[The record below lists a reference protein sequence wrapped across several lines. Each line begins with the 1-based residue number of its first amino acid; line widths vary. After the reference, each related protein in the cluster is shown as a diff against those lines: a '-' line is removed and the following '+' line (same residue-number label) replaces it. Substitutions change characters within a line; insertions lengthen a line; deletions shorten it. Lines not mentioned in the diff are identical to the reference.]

1 MSMYL
6 LDTCTISDFFS
17 GRGKTQEHLR
27 RVSPANV
34 AVSTITI
41 MEVQYGFELNPSAK
55 RRFSV
60 SFQSLISVAKIIP
73 FNAAAAEVAASIR
86 EYLKLQGTPI
96 GGWDLLIGA
105 TALVNECILVTSN
118 MREFERIEGLIVDD
132 WR

>member
-41 MEVQYGFELNPSAK
+41 MEVKYGFELNPSAK